1 MSTWQV
7 ALAIGAVVLS
17 GLISGQMLAI
27 GLANQAVRSLPETSW
42 TLRFQ
47 AENTLFSK
55 TMPPAVLLPLLGLVS
70 MVFVSASQQRLSF
83 VVAATLEA
91 VVLVI
96 TVALNIPINR
106 EVQSWQAGSAPPV
119 WMAVRDRWLLFHW
132 LRTAVGVGAFAAA
145 VFGLSFQHI

>member
-1 MSTWQV
+1 
-7 ALAIGAVVLS
+7 
-17 GLISGQMLAI
+17 
-27 GLANQAVRSLPETSW
+27 
-42 TLRFQ
+42 
-47 AENTLFSK
+47 LFSK
-55 TMPPAVLLPLLGLVS
+55 TMPPAVLLPLLGLVA
-70 MVFVSASQQRLSF
+70 MVFVSTSQQRLSF

-106 EVQSWQAGSAPPV
+106 EVQSWQAGSAPPA